1 MMHGLILAGGE
12 GSRLL
17 ASGVTVPKALVTIA
31 GRPQVVRMVAACR
44 RVGCETVTCA
54 VREDLAGA
62 VSLAIADPSVRIVAL
77 RAPTSLHTL
86 EGGLREVPPGKVLC
100 TLVDSVMPVAD
111 WDAAHRAAKMM
122 LTGAAAVVAVTPFV
136 DDASPLWADVSADG
150 IVNMFGRRG
159 ARDLVTG
166 GVYWF
171 DERARAAASDAVESG
186 VQRLRGFLAQLI
198 ELDLPVRAVEVPKI
212 VDVDTS
218 ADLDAALALVE
229 GEQA

>member
-1 MMHGLILAGGE
+1 MHGLILAGGE

-17 ASGVTVPKALVTIA
+17 ASGVTVPKALVPIA

-54 VREDLAGA
+54 VREDLVSA
-62 VSLAIADPSVRIVAL
+62 VRVAIADSSVRIVSL
-77 RAPTSLHTL
+77 RTPTSLHTL
-86 EGGLREVPPGKVLC
+86 EGGLQAVPAGKVLV
-100 TLVDSVMPVAD
+100 TLVDSVMPAAD
-111 WDAAHRAAKMM
+111 WDASHRAADAM
-122 LTGAAAVVAVTPFV
+122 LASAAAVVAVTPFV
-136 DDASPLWADVSADG
+136 DDASPLWADVNADG
-150 IVNMFGRRG
+150 SVQAFGRRG
-159 ARDLVTG
+159 SRDLVTG

-171 DERARAAASDAVESG
+171 DERARAAATVAVESG

-198 ELDLPVRAVEVPKI
+198 ELKLPVRAVEVRKI

-229 GEQA
+229 GEEA